1 MQLFQDVFQIIEFPV
16 FWSQTANMFSDMK
29 DKSEVLTHKNSENR
43 WSGFYF
49 TLVNTLTAML
59 KWKHYRVA
67 P

>member
-1 MQLFQDVFQIIEFPV
+1 MVFIITMQLFQDVFQIIEFPV

-29 DKSEVLTHKNSENR
+29 DKSEVLTHKNSEHR

-59 KWKHYRVA
+59 KW
-67 P
+67 